1 MTGRKVITAKAE
13 NVDLPGTTDAEIDR
27 ELADLQRGQVEE
39 DATSDVIEGKVTDK
53 DGKTYDYVVLAG
65 EKFRLREKVGAMA
78 MFKWSAAADM
88 DTDNPKALAAIYAMI
103 KSVILKEDWYAFETH
118 ALDEDSDA
126 EELLDVV
133 TKGLEIIGGRPTK
146 QS

>member
-1 MTGRKVITAKAE
+1 MAQRKAVQ
-13 NVDLPGTTDAEIDR
+13 GTVVTEDEDR
-27 ELADLQRGQVEE
+27 EDRDLAKLQLETGDKEAQ
-39 DATSDVIEGKVTDK
+39 SDVVSGEVVDKESGKK
-53 DGKTYDYVVLAG
+53 YDYVELKG

-88 DTDNPKALAAIYAMI
+88 DTDDPRALGAIYAMI
-103 KSVILKEDWYAFETH
+103 KSVILKEDWRKFEDH
-118 ALDEDSDA
+118 ALDTDADA

-133 TKGLEIIGGRPTK
+133 TKSLEIIGGRPTS